1 MRYRNKK
8 TSALI
13 ESSGTLSGGDWQL
26 EAAVEDVI
34 EPDGKDVN
42 EDVNEDANETS
53 SEETPANKKNGSA
66 KK

>member
-26 EAAVEDVI
+26 EAAVEDGI
-34 EPDGKDVN
+34 EPEGKTG
-42 EDVNEDANETS
+42 DAAGNETS
-53 SEETPANKKNGSA
+53 TDEKPASKNKSGA

>member
-8 TSALI
+8 TGALI

-26 EAAVEDVI
+26 EAAMEDVI
-34 EPDGKDVN
+34 EPDGKDAN
-42 EDVNEDANETS
+42 EGANEGANETS
-53 SEETPANKKNGSA
+53 SEETPANKKKESA

>member
-8 TSALI
+8 TGALI

-26 EAAVEDVI
+26 EAALEAVEAD
-34 EPDGKDVN
+34 
-42 EDVNEDANETS
+42 NETS
-53 SEETPANKKNGSA
+53 SEETQANKKKGTG

>member
-8 TSALI
+8 TGALI

-26 EAAVEDVI
+26 EAAMEDVI

-42 EDVNEDANETS
+42 EGANETS
-53 SEETPANKKNGSA
+53 HEENPASKNKSGA

>member
-8 TSALI
+8 TGALI

-42 EDVNEDANETS
+42 EDVNEGANETS
-53 SEETPANKKNGSA
+53 HEEKPASKNKSGA